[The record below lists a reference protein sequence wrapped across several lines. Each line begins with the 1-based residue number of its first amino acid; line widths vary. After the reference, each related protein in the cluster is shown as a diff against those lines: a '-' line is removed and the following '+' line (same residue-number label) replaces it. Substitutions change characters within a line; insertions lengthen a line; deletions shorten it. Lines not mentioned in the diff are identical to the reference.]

1 MATFNELMQ
10 KYVNSDYETLVKLAQ
25 AALVDVLPACK
36 AVDKDNEGLFMATSI
51 ILSAIAADGYLTA
64 LEKKLLKDALG
75 QDEETIQKFIK
86 LYDSRMVEL
95 VDTFADNTN
104 DDVKAATLMLVT
116 AVAAVDEKISK
127 EETAFIKK
135 LMA

>member
-10 KYVNSDYETLVKLAQ
+10 KMVNEDYDTLVKFGQASLAK
-25 AALVDVLPACK
+25 LLPICK
-36 AVDKDNEGLFMATSI
+36 LVDKDNDGMFLAVSLV
-51 ILSAIAADGYLTA
+51 LSAIAADGVLTG
-64 LEKKLLKDALG
+64 LEKRFLADALG
-75 QDEETIQKFIK
+75 MDNDTIQKFIS

-95 VDTFADNTN
+95 VDKFADGIN
-104 DDVKAATLMLVT
+104 DDVKVDVLMLIT